1 MKPVKKPL
9 AKMTQKQ
16 QCVSGGDSRSNK
28 ISITLVSEKERSIYS
43 VPSYGYIL
51 P

>member
-1 MKPVKKPL
+1 MKSIKKPL
-9 AKMTQKQ
+9 AKIVKKQ
-16 QCVSGGDSRSNK
+16 QSVSESKLCSNK
-28 ISITLVSEKERSIYS
+28 INITLVSEKERSVYS

>member
-1 MKPVKKPL
+1 MKPTKKPF
-9 AKMTQKQ
+9 AKSSHKP
-16 QCVSGGDSRSNK
+16 QCVSVIKSQSSK
-28 ISITLVSEKERSIYS
+28 IRITLVSEKERDTYR